1 MLTESGAIAKSIH
14 KNWGQKSLKMDKIQN
29 TDKTTCHRPLK
40 HANQL
45 CGIKN
50 ALKWRTIHICSPSG
64 S

>member
-1 MLTESGAIAKSIH
+1 MLTESRAIAKSIH
-14 KNWGQKSLKMDKIQN
+14 KNWGKNSLKMAEIQN
-29 TDKTTCHRPLK
+29 TDKTACHRPLK